1 MSMCKRKGI
10 AIHGISEGGR
20 VGRMGFS
27 DEFCGALK
35 SWAAPMMDD
44 ETPWDVEIDEV
55 IWAGLAQKL
64 APPLSSLPD
73 VAKMVVDYLV
83 DVVTYARNRREI
95 MMHCE
100 AQVLSLGPGR
110 PMIAHSLGSVI
121 AIDLVTKWLIEG
133 RFAGAPET
141 WPIAG
146 LVTIGSPLGIDVPLI
161 DALGFT
167 DRADVLAALPE
178 ELALERPWRW
188 ISITDPNDVVVQGEL
203 WDAVTGRRSPRL
215 EAHEGYRRLGV
226 DHLPDIDTG
235 GIISAHGGYWTH
247 ASVAQAMLELL
258 TQ

>member
-20 VGRMGFS
+20 VGRVGFS
-27 DEFCGALK
+27 DEFRGALK

-73 VAKMVVDYLV
+73 VAEMVADYLV

-95 MMHCE
+95 MLHCE
-100 AQVLSLGPGR
+100 AQVLALGPGR
-110 PMIAHSLGSVI
+110 PMLAHSLGSVI

-133 RFAGAPET
+133 RFDGNPER
-141 WPIAG
+141 WPIRG
-146 LVTIGSPLGIDVPLI
+146 LLTIGSPLGIDVPLL
-161 DALGFT
+161 DGLGFT
-167 DRADVLAALPE
+167 DRATVLAALPE
-178 ELALERPWRW
+178 ELAPERPWRW
-188 ISITDPNDVVVQGEL
+188 INLTDASDVVVQGEL
-203 WDAVTGRRSPRL
+203 WDAVRSRPTPRL
-215 EAHEGYRRLGV
+215 DALAGYKRLRV
-226 DHLPDIDTG
+226 EQLDIDTG
-235 GIISAHGGYWTH
+235 GLISAHGGYWTH
-247 ASVAQAMLELL
+247 TAVAQAMLELL